1 MFQGATSL
9 NMDDKGRLAIPAR
22 HRESLAGAASG
33 TIVLTAHPHGCLL
46 IYPVPAWE
54 PLSAR
59 LAKIPNLD
67 PAPAALKR
75 LLLGYAR
82 EESLDSAGRVL
93 VSPEQRKWASLTKES
108 WLVGQ
113 GDHFELW
120 SDESWRREQ
129 EKMVA
134 IPGQP
139 LPPGFEDLVL

>member
-9 NMDDKGRLAIPAR
+9 NLDAKARLAIPAR
-22 HRESLAGAASG
+22 HRERLSDPAGG

-46 IYPVPAWE
+46 VYPVQVWE

-59 LAKIPNLD
+59 LTKLPNLD
-67 PAPAALKR
+67 QRSATLKR
-75 LLLGYAR
+75 LFIGYAR
-82 EESLDSAGRVL
+82 YESLDSAGRVL
-93 VSPEQRKWASLTKES
+93 VSPEQRQWAGLKKEA

-120 SDESWRREQ
+120 SDESWKREQ

-134 IPGQP
+134 IADQP